1 MARTLGLRMLG
12 LDYITPD
19 ISQPW
24 QAVGGCFI
32 EINAV
37 PALDVSR
44 EQLLQM
50 GLAALGAEPAAIPV
64 LLLVLP
70 EAQRVACAD
79 WLAARSARPALGWLC
94 GEQLS
99 VNAAAWPVT
108 GSLAQRVA
116 MLLRHQCVERALVVC
131 SAAELREGLPL
142 SALTGALIWPGELDE
157 AWQQV
162 LTRHAEALHTVRS
175 PAQWQAILQ
184 SFCEFPHAPDQ
195 RPVPR

>member
-1 MARTLGLRMLG
+1 VARTLGLRMLG

-44 EQLLQM
+44 EQ
-50 GLAALGAEPAAIPV
+50 
-64 LLLVLP
+64 
-70 EAQRVACAD
+70 
-79 WLAARSARPALGWLC
+79 
-94 GEQLS
+94 
-99 VNAAAWPVT
+99 
-108 GSLAQRVA
+108 
-116 MLLRHQCVERALVVC
+116 
-131 SAAELREGLPL
+131 LREGLPL

>member
-44 EQLLQM
+44 
-50 GLAALGAEPAAIPV
+50 
-64 LLLVLP
+64 
-70 EAQRVACAD
+70 
-79 WLAARSARPALGWLC
+79 
-94 GEQLS
+94 EQLS